1 MEEKDTTQQALDMA
15 MAAEEIRRKAKRII
29 EIGGKRYKLRTLT
42 TYLSERLM
50 ALSYDALYYEKEI
63 KQDDTLPR
71 RAKRLMKKMRRIPA
85 KMAAISCL
93 GKLWYVPLLYAITWR
108 LLYHKGEEV
117 SAAINTAA
125 VQGGEANFF
134 LANWDIIKYRLV
146 LSIRPVGE
154 GIKKM
159 LKREESA
166 ESMLAEDALPKE
178 DKK

>member
-1 MEEKDTTQQALDMA
+1 MEEKDTTQQALDIA
-15 MAAEEIRRKAKRII
+15 MAAEDIRRRAKRIV
-29 EIGGKRYKLRTLT
+29 EIGSKKYKLRTLT

-63 KQDDTLPR
+63 KKDDILPR

-93 GKLWYVPLLYAITWR
+93 GKLCYVPLLYAITWR

-166 ESMLAEDALPKE
+166 ESMLVEDALPKE